1 MTAMERIMSEILQRA
16 RNYETAAISRNK
28 EMKKALFHVCSPVGW
43 MNDPNGFSKYN
54 GEYHLFF
61 QYHPYGMAFG
71 PIHWG
76 HVKTR
81 DFLKWEYL
89 PCALAPDTEYDSQGC
104 FSGSAIEWE
113 GKHVLAYTG
122 VKNTLDRNSV
132 PVCRQT
138 QCIAIGDGINYEK
151 ISMNPVITSE
161 QLPEGSS
168 QEDFRDPKI
177 YSDGNV
183 IYMVVG
189 SRAADGSGQILM
201 YKTKDFINWEFVSV
215 LDQSNNELGKM
226 WECPDYFELNGKKV
240 LIFSP
245 QEVEANEEFHNGN
258 CTAGIV
264 GHFDKETGK
273 FQRENIQAI
282 DYGLDY
288 YAPQT
293 LETEDGRRIMIGW
306 LQSWDN
312 HFYPKSFEWSGMMSI
327 PRELRIENGRIYQE
341 PVREIMEYYVNT
353 TTFNEQCIR
362 DEVSLDNIQGRHN
375 DLTVELVDGEYESFT
390 LKVAV
395 GNGKY
400 SSVTYNRK
408 EEEVE
413 MSREFSGIPR
423 DIIMTRKVKVSSADN
438 KIKIRIIIDSYSLEI
453 FINDGQAAMS
463 MLIFT
468 ELKANGITFQAKGT
482 ALANICCHN
491 IEVW

>member
-1 MTAMERIMSEILQRA
+1 MSDKLQKA
-16 RNYETAAISRNK
+16 RDYEAVAISRNK

-43 MNDPNGFSKYN
+43 VNDPNGFSKYK

-61 QYHPYGMAFG
+61 QYHPYGMTFG
-71 PIHWG
+71 PMHWG
-76 HVKTR
+76 HVKTH

-89 PCALAPDTEYDSQGC
+89 PCALAPDTEYDGQGC

-122 VKNTLDRNSV
+122 VKTTLDGDST
-132 PVCRQT
+132 PVIRQT
-138 QCIAIGDGINYEK
+138 QCIAIGDGANYEK
-151 ISMNPVITSE
+151 IKANPVITSE

-168 QEDFRDPKI
+168 PEDFRDPKI
-177 YSDGNV
+177 LSDGNV
-183 IYMVVG
+183 IYLVVG

-201 YKTKDFINWEFVSV
+201 YKSEDFENWEFVSV

-226 WECPDYFELNGKKV
+226 WECPDFFELNGKEV

-245 QEVEANEEFHNGN
+245 QEVQADEEFHNGN

-273 FQRENIQAI
+273 LQREKVQVI

-312 HFYPKSFEWSGMMSI
+312 NFYPKSFEWSGMMSI

-341 PVREIMEYYVNT
+341 PVREIKDYYANT
-353 TTFNEQCIR
+353 TTFNEQFIS
-362 DEVSLDNIQGRHN
+362 DEVSLENIQGRHN
-375 DLTVELVDGEYESFT
+375 DLTVELVDGEYQSFT

-395 GNGKY
+395 GTGKY
-400 SSVTYNRK
+400 SSVKYNRK
-408 EEEVE
+408 GKEVE
-413 MSREFSGIPR
+413 MSREFSGISR
-423 DIIMTRKVKVSSADN
+423 DIIMTRKVKVPSADD
-438 KIKIRIIIDSYSLEI
+438 KIKIRIIMDSYSLEV
-453 FINDGQAAMS
+453 FVNDGQAAMS

-468 ELKANGITFQAKGT
+468 ELEAKGITFQAEGT
-482 ALANICCHN
+482 AIANICCYN
-491 IEVW
+491 MEVQ